1 MEKFPK
7 RENITSGKLNLENLF
22 QSPKYTRVYY
32 FEPVRRIRT

>member
-22 QSPKYTRVYY
+22 QSPKYTRV
-32 FEPVRRIRT
+32 TLSQ